1 MNTRATMNLSRL
13 VVLLRPAVYILA
25 LLSVFL
31 LLVSS
36 IDLDLPLLNNNII
49 DSNFDPR
56 PKNMEMHLRKLR
68 MQQTCKK
75 YGSAL
80 KAPELVGKK
89 NTLIWDLRDGLIY
102 CRIAKVASSTWTT
115 NLLRLDP
122 EFNKDLPES
131 KRWLKEYGARE
142 NEAFRLYPVPKSES
156 KRREAL
162 LRSTKFLIVRHPL
175 DRLVSSYLDK
185 VADTSKEPNLLK
197 HRDVKNSILKK
208 AGKEIAMTTIPTF
221 PEFIDY
227 VLEETTGLV
236 GPRDWKGIMTWK
248 SYTAKCLPCDVKYDA
263 IMKLETHTEDEKWL
277 INTRNLTGISR
288 TRDWRHLSSS
298 HSIRTNLISQ
308 LTKAQLNGIYKNY
321 KVDFEMF
328 NYTMDK
334 YMNIV
339 QP

>member
-1 MNTRATMNLSRL
+1 MIVQQRL
-13 VVLLRPAVYILA
+13 FILLRPVVYVLA
-25 LLSVFL
+25 LVSVFL

-36 IDLDLPLLNNNII
+36 IDVDVPFLSRDII
-49 DSNFDPR
+49 DSSYDPR

-68 MQQTCKK
+68 LQQTCKK
-75 YGSAL
+75 YGDKV
-80 KAPELVGKK
+80 KAPELLAKK
-89 NTLIWDLRDGLIY
+89 NTLIWDLRDGLVY
-102 CRIAKVASSTWTT
+102 CRIAKVASSSWTT

-122 EFNKDLPES
+122 TFNSDLPES

-162 LRSTKFLIVRHPL
+162 RDSTKFLVVRHPM

-197 HRDVKNSILKK
+197 HRDIKNKILAK
-208 AGKEIAMTTIPTF
+208 AGKEPTLTTVPTF
-221 PEFIDY
+221 SEFVDY
-227 VLEETTGLV
+227 VIEETTGLL
-236 GPRDWKGIMTWK
+236 GPRDWKGVMTWK
-248 SYTAKCLPCDVKYDA
+248 SYTAKCLPCDVKYDV

-277 INTRNLTGISR
+277 INTKNLTLISR
-288 TRDWRHLSSS
+288 TRDWRHQSSS

-308 LTKAQLNGIYKNY
+308 LTRAQLDAIYTNY
-321 KVDFEMF
+321 QVDFEMF

-334 YMNIV
+334 YKSIV
-339 QP
+339 KP